1 MINTVYYTGRSDSD
15 LKHLTAVHGGATWP
29 AASTDIRWPSHYRFL
44 YYDDD
49 DMMKSMAQLDPLLEA
64 EGVSGTLK
72 AFRALRPGA
81 FKADVWRYAILWACG
96 GIYVDGKMR
105 LAQDWDAFLRKEMTL
120 GKYTFDDGNDHLISC
135 IDRWVTRLDRNQ
147 TIKGVWQG
155 LLVSTPRHPDLLR
168 VLRHVVD
175 NVVHRRYFPDE
186 GKLEMLYVTGPA
198 AFARATQTAGSGWK
212 AGSTCRAIWGTRSSV
227 ADDLGLGSV
236 LFVQDA
242 KLHEGLQA
250 VRTERLPGPRRSTH
264 ERTDNMPCSFL
275 KGRRLVR
282 PAERRASLRYGPRRR
297 HGSGARGRVPADGR
311 PRGATLVEPSPGTA
325 ATRRVGERRGRQ
337 PRRSSRRERRGRRAP
352 AGAGAAANSAT
363 GEAAA
368 WAGGRRGLPA
378 GRLHHG
384 LGTGSV
390 AASAGAA
397 TGAGG
402 SAESARFTRS
412 PRPP

>member
-1 MINTVYYTGRSDSD
+1 MHACALRWAALLLLVDAMPGPAEGPGFVNTTSLNAWHHAQQSPICSRNTSLSKAIGVIPPLINTVYYTGRSDSD
-15 LKHLTAVHGGATWP
+15 LKHLTAAHGGATWP

-72 AFRALRPGA
+72 AFQDLRPGA
-81 FKADVWRYAILWACG
+81 FKADIWRYAILWACG

-120 GKYTFDDGNDHLISC
+120 GKYTFDDGGDHLISC

-212 AGSTCRAIWGTRSSV
+212 GRIHLPCHMGNHGPQLRTIWGS
-227 ADDLGLGSV
+227 GSV

-242 KLHEGLQA
+242 QLHEGL
-250 VRTERLPGPRRSTH
+250 RGGPEQSYPELYKKHLTYM
-264 ERTDNMPCSFL
+264 D
-275 KGRRLVR
+275 
-282 PAERRASLRYGPRRR
+282 
-297 HGSGARGRVPADGR
+297 DG
-311 PRGATLVEPSPGTA
+311 
-325 ATRRVGERRGRQ
+325 
-337 PRRSSRRERRGRRAP
+337 
-352 AGAGAAANSAT
+352 
-363 GEAAA
+363 
-368 WAGGRRGLPA
+368 
-378 GRLHHG
+378 
-384 LGTGSV
+384 
-390 AASAGAA
+390 
-397 TGAGG
+397 
-402 SAESARFTRS
+402 
-412 PRPP
+412 